1 MLKKTTGFE
10 LIELMI
16 IVSII
21 VIFSGLII
29 PNVIVKIQHNK
40 TLGTIRKINAV
51 ANACIAYIKE
61 NGEAPAAG
69 IQCGSL
75 VPGNIFIKALKEK
88 HLTTCSI
95 NDRWGNP
102 LIVYSGSAV
111 SSFHGFTKGKV
122 RKVDFIIISYGRD
135 RIDEGFNYD
144 PANPKAGWFKVS
156 SMSDFENDLINW
168 NGTWIRRP
176 R

>member
-1 MLKKTTGFE
+1 MLKKTTGFK

-29 PNVIVKIQHNK
+29 PYVIVKIQHNK
-40 TLGTIRKINAV
+40 IWGTIREINTV
-51 ANACIAYIKE
+51 ANACLAYIKE

-69 IQCGSL
+69 IQSGPL
-75 VPGNIFIKALKEK
+75 TPGNAFIKVLEEK
-88 HLTTCSI
+88 YLTTCSI

-111 SSFHGFTKGKV
+111 ANFHVFTKDKV
-122 RKVDFIIISYGRD
+122 GKVDFIIVSYGHD
-135 RIDEGFNYD
+135 RLDEGFIYD
-144 PANPKAGWFKVS
+144 PANPEAGWFKVS
-156 SMSDFENDLINW
+156 SMADFKKDLINW

>member
-1 MLKKTTGFE
+1 MGSKP
-10 LIELMI
+10 IELMI

-40 TLGTIRKINAV
+40 IWGTIREINTV
-51 ANACIAYIKE
+51 ANACLAYIKE

-69 IQCGSL
+69 IQRGPL
-75 VPGNIFIKALKEK
+75 IPGNIFIKVLEEK

-111 SSFHGFTKGKV
+111 SNFHWFNKDSIGKA
-122 RKVDFIIISYGRD
+122 DFLILSYGRD
-135 RIDEGFNYD
+135 RVIEGFIYD
-144 PANPKAGWFKVS
+144 PASPTAGWFKVS
-156 SMSDFENDLINW
+156 SMDDFKKDLINW

-176 R
+176 Q